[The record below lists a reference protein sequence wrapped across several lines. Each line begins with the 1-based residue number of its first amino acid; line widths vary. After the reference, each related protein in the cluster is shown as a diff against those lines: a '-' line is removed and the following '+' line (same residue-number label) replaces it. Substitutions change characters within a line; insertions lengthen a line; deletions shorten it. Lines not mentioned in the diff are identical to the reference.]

1 MSNENDIVEMLRL
14 LKINNIYSTKEF
26 ERDLVK
32 LVSTNVKKFVKN
44 FTRDIIRKDFEQF
57 NRFEKAECGVISKF
71 APSNKSS
78 IVNNFIKSA
87 FSFGVWLKYN
97 EYESFES
104 SIIRFALSI
113 KVRLDDAVLLNAN
126 KVSSSSFCHASRL
139 SK

>member
-57 NRFEKAECGVISKF
+57 NRFEKLKLTKKQRENLNGNDLYRYEYRNDSNLRCIYVINNDNN
-71 APSNKSS
+71 NKE
-78 IVNNFIKSA
+78 IILLSA
-87 FSFGVWLKYN
+87 FN
-97 EYESFES
+97 EDGNKDKGKNSYKDN
-104 SIIRFALSI
+104 IDRAIRI
-113 KVRLDDAVLLNAN
+113 YLNI
-126 KVSSSSFCHASRL
+126 SED
-139 SK
+139 

>member
-57 NRFEKAECGVISKF
+57 NRFEKLKLTRKQRELLNGNDLYRYEYRNDSNLRCIYVINNDNNNKEIILLSAFNEDGNKDKGKNSYKDNIDRAIRIYLNISK
-71 APSNKSS
+71 
-78 IVNNFIKSA
+78 
-87 FSFGVWLKYN
+87 
-97 EYESFES
+97 
-104 SIIRFALSI
+104 
-113 KVRLDDAVLLNAN
+113 D
-126 KVSSSSFCHASRL
+126 
-139 SK
+139 